1 MSKEKALKRI
11 NEYLAKQE
19 PEKIELG
26 ILSQIES
33 QTGKADSL
41 LKSSKNAARKSIN
54 SSITDLNSS
63 EMRYEIVIASYKD
76 ALGQIKAIDSDLAA
90 GWQKKNNGILNYAE
104 QTIKTISRLKKE
116 LKQVLTFLK

>member
-1 MSKEKALKRI
+1 MSKEKALKLI
-11 NEYLAKQE
+11 NEYLAKQQ
-19 PEKIELG
+19 PKKVELG

-33 QTGKADSL
+33 QTGKADGL

-54 SSITDLNSS
+54 SSIADLNSS

-76 ALGQIKAIDSDLAA
+76 ALGKIEAIDSDLAA